1 MAGMVSRSRLC
12 ARSLT
17 HAHRMHL
24 THSLQPP
31 PQPPVSYQGG
41 RAPAGARGLRTPKSM
56 ARARKLGA
64 HGSAAVPRHHGEEDP
79 WDVSMVGA
87 SELVMP
93 PPHPR
98 AMQDQADLES
108 SRASSASDVSTLGG
122 RYLSLPLSVSLT
134 LFLCRNGVN

>member
-1 MAGMVSRSRLC
+1 
-12 ARSLT
+12 
-17 HAHRMHL
+17 
-24 THSLQPP
+24 
-31 PQPPVSYQGG
+31 
-41 RAPAGARGLRTPKSM
+41 M

-122 RYLSLPLSVSLT
+122 RYLSLPLSDVDKSM
-134 LFLCRNGVN
+134 RRRIHVI